1 MKQRE
6 RWKRTCQRPGRGE
19 INGGDS
25 GSALLENGKRKKGE
39 KWCMEG
45 AQRAGLKIPRELT
58 ETRGENIWLR
68 RMFINIALASGW
80 YIKCLK
86 FDLPVIFNQ
95 LKMNLCK
102 LQLWLTNQCRCRKKC
117 KASLWFMRVKMY
129 TRRQGCITL
138 WAIQDQRS
146 VVMLMPLLMVWCVGN
161 LLNFC
166 ECTPLQLFVNANV

>member
-25 GSALLENGKRKKGE
+25 GSALLENGKRKKE
-39 KWCMEG
+39 RNHVWREH
-45 AQRAGLKIPRELT
+45 RELT
-58 ETRGENIWLR
+58 ETRGGKIWLR

-117 KASLWFMRVKMY
+117 KVSLWFMRVKIY